1 MKVMAALAVGM
12 LMISGQAFGSPLDE
26 IISSPSLLV
35 PTAIPGTTAFPS
47 SLPFDTTAS
56 SSFLSALSSYIS
68 SESVVATS
76 PLSPPPTPVLN
87 STMAM
92 PPSVSVA
99 APTTPT
105 SLPALTSTSGTPSLG
120 TTGVA
125 AGRNLDG
132 ISLITSSTDLRQ
144 LRMWC
149 DERGH
154 GFVRASTCK

>member
-1 MKVMAALAVGM
+1 MNVMAALAVGT
-12 LMISGQAFGSPLDE
+12 LIFSGQAFGSPLDE

-68 SESVVATS
+68 SESAAATS
-76 PLSPPPTPVLN
+76 PLSPPPTPALN

-92 PPSVSVA
+92 APSVSVA

-105 SLPALTSTSGTPSLG
+105 SVPTSTSTSGIPSSG
-120 TTGVA
+120 TAGVA
-125 AGRNLDG
+125 AGRNLDDM
-132 ISLITSSTDLRQ
+132 SLITSVVLGMVVV
-144 LRMWC
+144 LL
-149 DERGH
+149 
-154 GFVRASTCK
+154 